1 MVAGDDTWKMFP
13 HFHRMYANQDSLF
26 VNDFYEGDLN
36 ITNTLAY
43 ELKQLDWKLMI
54 LHYLGLDHVGHVFNA
69 HHELVPQKMKE
80 MDDVVKMIH
89 FKLKQWNKGKR
100 NKSLLFLTSDHGMRD
115 AGGHSGNSFHET
127 HIPLFMIGCDCQS
140 NNESFYNQID
150 FATSFS
156 IINGLTLPKSS
167 MGSLIPE
174 LLIDVEPLKKLD
186 LFKIINQRLL
196 DMIGYDKSTAR

>member
-1 MVAGDDTWKMFP
+1 MFP
-13 HFHRMYANQDSLF
+13 HFHRMQANRDSLF

-36 ITNTLAY
+36 ITNTLAF
-43 ELKQLDWKLMI
+43 ELKQIDWKLMI
-54 LHYLGLDHVGHVFNA
+54 LHYLGLDHVGHVFNG
-69 HHELVPQKMKE
+69 HHELVLQKMKE
-80 MDDVVKMIH
+80 MDDVIRLVH
-89 FKLKQWNKGKR
+89 FNLKQWNKGKR

-127 HIPLFMIGCDCQS
+127 HIPLFMIGCNCES
-140 NNESFYNQID
+140 NNDTFYNQID

-156 IINGLTLPKSS
+156 IINGLPLPKSS
-167 MGSLIPE
+167 MGSIIPE

-196 DMIGYDKSTAR
+196 DMIGYDKSSARYFY